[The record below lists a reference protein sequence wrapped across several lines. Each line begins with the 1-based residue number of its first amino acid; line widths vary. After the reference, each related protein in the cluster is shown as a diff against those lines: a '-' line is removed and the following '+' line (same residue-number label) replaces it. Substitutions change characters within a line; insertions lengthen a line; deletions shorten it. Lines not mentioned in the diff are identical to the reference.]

1 MGAHLRCR
9 RDGVDLV
16 CDIEIGAEAGLIFPW
31 LEEPERMRQWV
42 QGLEHSEYLSP
53 NEDLGVGIRFRQ
65 RMREMGRSVT
75 YEGEVLEREPP
86 QALVVALTHRRFHM
100 RIGYRL
106 GRKGTMTHLEYR
118 LHLQP
123 LDSTVARME
132 RAMGWML
139 ERGARQQ
146 LTRLKR
152 CVEASA
158 QAL

>member
-1 MGAHLRCR
+1 M
-9 RDGVDLV
+9 DFV
-16 CDIEIGAEAGLIFPW
+16 CDIEIGAEAGQIFPW
-31 LEEPERMRQWV
+31 LEEPERMMQWV

-53 NEDLGVGIRFRQ
+53 IEDLGVGIRFRQ

-100 RIGYRL
+100 RIGYHL
-106 GRKGTMTHLEYR
+106 SQKEAMTRLEYR

-139 ERGARQQ
+139 GRSARQQ
-146 LTRLKR
+146 LTRLKG
-152 CVEASA
+152 CVQASA
-158 QAL
+158 QTF

>member
-1 MGAHLRCR
+1 M
-9 RDGVDLV
+9 DFV
-16 CDIEIGAEAGLIFPW
+16 CDIEIGAAPDQIFPW
-31 LEEPERMRQWV
+31 LEEPERMGQWV
-42 QGLEHSEYLSP
+42 HGLEHSEYLSP
-53 NEDLGVGIRFRQ
+53 IEALGVGVRFRQ

-86 QALVVALTHRRFHM
+86 QVLVVALTHRRFHM

-106 GRKGTMTHLEYR
+106 TRKGTMTHLEYR

-139 ERGARQQ
+139 ERSARQQ
-146 LTRLKR
+146 LVRLKG
-152 CVEASA
+152 CVEDTAR
-158 QAL
+158 AL

>member
-1 MGAHLRCR
+1 
-9 RDGVDLV
+9 VDFV
-16 CDIEIGAEAGLIFPW
+16 CDIEIGAEAGQIFPW

-42 QGLEHSEYLSP
+42 QGLEYSEYLSP
-53 NEDLGVGIRFRQ
+53 IEHLGVGIRFRQ

-100 RIGYRL
+100 RIGYHL
-106 GRKGTMTHLEYR
+106 SQKEAMTRLEYR

-139 ERGARQQ
+139 ERAARQQ
-146 LTRLKR
+146 LTRLKG

>member
-1 MGAHLRCR
+1 M
-9 RDGVDLV
+9 DFV
-16 CDIEIGAEAGLIFPW
+16 CDIEIGAEAGQIFPW
-31 LEEPERMRQWV
+31 LEEPERMMQWV

-53 NEDLGVGIRFRQ
+53 IEDLGVGIRFRQ

-100 RIGYRL
+100 RIGYHL
-106 GRKGTMTHLEYR
+106 SQKEAMTRLEYR
-118 LHLQP
+118 LHLHP

-139 ERGARQQ
+139 ERSARQQ
-146 LTRLKR
+146 LTRLKG
-152 CVEASA
+152 CVQASA
-158 QAL
+158 QTF

>member
-1 MGAHLRCR
+1 M
-9 RDGVDLV
+9 DFV
-16 CDIEIGAEAGLIFPW
+16 CDIEIGAEAGQIFPW
-31 LEEPERMRQWV
+31 LEEPERMMQWV

-53 NEDLGVGIRFRQ
+53 IEDLGVGIRFRQ

-100 RIGYRL
+100 RIGYHL
-106 GRKGTMTHLEYR
+106 SQKEAMTRLEYR

-123 LDSTVARME
+123 LDSTVAHME

-139 ERGARQQ
+139 ERRVRQQ
-146 LTRLKR
+146 LARLKGFIEES
-152 CVEASA
+152 V
-158 QAL
+158 QPL

>member
-1 MGAHLRCR
+1 MDFA
-9 RDGVDLV
+9 
-16 CDIEIGAEAGLIFPW
+16 CDIEIGAEAGQIFPW
-31 LEEPERMRQWV
+31 LEEPERMGQWV
-42 QGLEHSEYLSP
+42 QGLEYSEYLSP
-53 NEDLGVGIRFRQ
+53 IETLGVGARFRQ

-100 RIGYRL
+100 RIGYQL
-106 GRKGTMTHLEYR
+106 SQKEAMTRLEYR

-139 ERGARQQ
+139 ERSARQQ
-146 LTRLKR
+146 LTRLKG
-152 CVEASA
+152 CVQASA
-158 QAL
+158 QTF